1 MLSRDHAESD
11 GSQPDAKEDS
21 TVPST
26 RALKTRIRS
35 VKSTKQIT
43 KAMQLVAASK
53 MRRAQ
58 ESEKASALYTQKA
71 NELLTYLAQ
80 QGETDRH
87 PLFTQPDKVT
97 ARLLI
102 VIATDKGLAGAY
114 DANVLKLY
122 AKQLLDDDKAGIK
135 NATITI
141 GRRANRFASRLRD
154 VQVVAAYQDLPDD
167 PAGNQLRAIVDGAIQ
182 QFEAGAVQAV
192 DIIYTQ
198 FLSSVNQQATIQR
211 ILPAGFDKVEVTDAV
226 RQAEF
231 EPSAEEVLKAVT
243 YRLIEAQVYHALLT
257 ARASEYVMRMLAMK
271 NATDNANDLI
281 DDLTLAMNKARQG
294 AITQELAEISGG
306 VEAMK

>member
-1 MLSRDHAESD
+1 M
-11 GSQPDAKEDS
+11 
-21 TVPST
+21 PST

-53 MRRAQ
+53 MRKAQ
-58 ESEKASALYTQKA
+58 EAEKASAPYTRMA
-71 NELLTYLAQ
+71 SEILTHLAS

-87 PLFTQPDKVT
+87 PLFMQPEKVT
-97 ARLLI
+97 SRLLI

-122 AKQLLDDDKAGIK
+122 AKQLLDDDKTGVK
-135 NATITI
+135 NQTITI
-141 GRRANRFASRLRD
+141 GRRANRFASRVKD
-154 VQVVAAYQDLPDD
+154 VKVVAAYQDLPDD
-167 PAGNQLRAIVDGAIQ
+167 PTGAQLHAITDAAMEAFKAGDVD
-182 QFEAGAVQAV
+182 VV
-192 DIIYTQ
+192 DIIYTE
-198 FLSSVNQQATIQR
+198 FISSVQQQATIQR
-211 ILPAGFDKVEVTDAV
+211 ILPAGYEKVEVSENI
-226 RQAEF
+226 REAEF
-231 EPSAEEVLKAVT
+231 EPSAEEVLEAVT
-243 YRLIEAQVYHALLT
+243 YRLVEAQVYHALLT
-257 ARASEYVMRMLAMK
+257 ARASEYIMRMLAMK